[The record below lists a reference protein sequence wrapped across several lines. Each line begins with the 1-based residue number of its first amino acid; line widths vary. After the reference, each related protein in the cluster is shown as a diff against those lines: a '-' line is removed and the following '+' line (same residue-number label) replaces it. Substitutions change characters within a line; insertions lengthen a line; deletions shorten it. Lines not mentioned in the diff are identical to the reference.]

1 MEQDYRLNVG
11 GTRPRLITS
20 VVFLGLALGL
30 IVSPAMAGADGL
42 VLAQV
47 VDTDG
52 VQSKS
57 VSEVLQTMQEWK
69 LVTLGVSMILV
80 IMLLFAGGLL
90 RPGGFAKAGL
100 RDVSLLPSIVWIF
113 GALVVLLAAS
123 SAPTLIAKI
132 QWVQQQEYTERQLHA
147 INTVGYY
154 LFGILAGIGMLFVL
168 KRSTTT
174 DKECKAGLGLSI
186 LDFPVGLGCFM
197 LAYPFIELMNM
208 LGVLAYTQTQGA
220 SPSGMAHPTLE
231 MLTNEPN
238 DPWVLAIV
246 GGAVI
251 GAPFIEELVY
261 RVFLQGAMLKWLK
274 SPWLSIIITS
284 IVFAGMHRLM
294 VPADKAVP
302 WHALLPIFAVGMTCG
317 IAYERTRRV
326 GVPIMMH
333 ICFNA
338 MNVILALVISAE
350 ASQTGV

>member
-1 MEQDYRLNVG
+1 MLFG
-11 GTRPRLITS
+11 AI
-20 VVFLGLALGL
+20 LASL
-30 IVSPAMAGADGL
+30 IVSPALAGADSL
-42 VLAQV
+42 TLAQV
-47 VDTDG
+47 VDTGG
-52 VQSKS
+52 VQEKR
-57 VSEVLQTMQEWK
+57 VSDVLETMREWK
-69 LVTLGVSMILV
+69 LLTLGVSMVLV

-100 RDVSLLPSIVWIF
+100 RDVSLLPSSVWIF
-113 GALVVLLAAS
+113 GALVVLLAAM
-123 SAPTLIAKI
+123 SAPTLISKI
-132 QWVQQQEYTERQLHA
+132 QWVQEQGYSDLQMQA
-147 INTVGYY
+147 INSVGSY

-168 KRSTTT
+168 KRSTTS

-208 LGVLAYTQTQGA
+208 LGVFLYEQTQDAPPPGI
-220 SPSGMAHPTLE
+220 AHPTLK
-231 MLTNEPN
+231 MLTDEPSN
-238 DPWVLAIV
+238 PWVWAII

-251 GAPFIEELVY
+251 GASFIEELIY
-261 RVFLQGAMLKWLK
+261 RVFVQGAMLKWLK

-284 IVFAGMHRLM
+284 IIFAGMHR
-294 VPADKAVP
+294 VGAEDKVVP

-338 MNVILALVISAE
+338 LNVILALVVSAE